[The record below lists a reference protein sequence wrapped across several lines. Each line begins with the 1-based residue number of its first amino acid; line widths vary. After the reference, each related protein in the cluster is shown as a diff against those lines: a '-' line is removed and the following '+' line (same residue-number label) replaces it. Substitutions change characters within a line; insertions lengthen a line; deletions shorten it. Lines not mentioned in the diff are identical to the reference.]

1 MATPITAELAPF
13 PAVPS
18 TPSRR
23 RQHRSAIGPAVARL
37 GHWLRATR
45 AHGVWILIWS
55 AVGWVGL
62 AWSPL
67 LLDHPFLLMLLAP
80 RAAFVLLA
88 ASDASFL
95 PFVALGTLRLSV
107 TDASWFV
114 AGRHFPRTG
123 TGASA
128 GFACTRWTIRI
139 GDILCRWLCGRPLLA
154 GAVLFFRPNGRYLGV
169 AGAYGVC
176 PRLSAA
182 SSLAGTILY
191 LAIVHQG
198 VELFTG

>member
-1 MATPITAELAPF
+1 MATPIAAEPAPF
-13 PAVPS
+13 PPGSS
-18 TPSRR
+18 TPDHRR
-23 RQHRSAIGPAVARL
+23 NRSGIGPAVARL

-45 AHGVWILIWS
+45 AHGIWILIWS
-55 AVGWVGL
+55 AIGWVGL

-67 LLDHPFLLMLLAP
+67 LLDQPFLLMLLAP

-95 PFVALGTLRLSV
+95 PFVALGTFRLSV

-114 AGRHFPRTG
+114 AGRSFPRTR
-123 TGASA
+123 TGPSRGLA
-128 GFACTRWTIRI
+128 GTRWALRI
-139 GDILCRWLCGRPLLA
+139 GDVLCRWLCGRPLLA

-176 PRLSAA
+176 PRLSAV
-182 SSLAGTILY
+182 SSLAGTVLY
-191 LAIVHQG
+191 LVIVHQG
-198 VELFTG
+198 VGLFTG